1 MTSIDVDSELSY
13 DCAFDT
19 TFLFQVAVMA
29 NAHQRI
35 VDESLALEPASGEPL
50 SLNELP
56 IDGEGNRRH
65 RLVAP
70 PGPFT
75 LRYRAR
81 IELEQEEADPS
92 SLDEKAYA
100 DLPADVLPYL
110 NPSRY
115 CESDR
120 LVALAW
126 DEFGHLPPG
135 HGRVQAIVDWVNR
148 TLSYAPGS
156 TGPSTTA
163 CDVLLQR
170 TGVCRDY
177 AHVVIALCRSLGVP
191 ARYVS
196 GYAVDLQPPDFHG
209 FTEAWLGGDWFL
221 FDATR
226 LAPLSGLVRIGVGRD
241 AADVSFA
248 TLIGKAISQPP
259 LVKAVLAGDGA
270 TSGNAGGA
278 LSSA

>member
-1 MTSIDVDSELSY
+1 MTSIDVDSKLSY
-13 DCAFDT
+13 DCALET

-35 VDESLALEPASGEPL
+35 AEESIDLQPASGQQL
-50 SLNELP
+50 SLNELQT
-56 IDGEGNRRH
+56 DAEGNRRH

-70 PGPFT
+70 PGQFT
-75 LRYRAR
+75 LHYRAR
-81 IELEQEEADPS
+81 IELDQDEADPS

-100 DLPADVLPYL
+100 DLPADVLPFL

-120 LVALAW
+120 LAAFAW
-126 DEFGHLPPG
+126 NEFGSLPPG
-135 HGRVQAIVDWVNR
+135 HGRVQAIVDWVNGS
-148 TLSYAPGS
+148 LSYTPGS

-209 FTEAWLGGDWFL
+209 FTEVWLGGDWFL

-226 LAPLSGLVRIGVGRD
+226 LAPLAGLVRIGVGRD

-248 TLIGKAISQPP
+248 TLIGQAMSQPP
-259 LVKAVLAGDGA
+259 QVTAVLAGDGG
-270 TSGNAGGA
+270 TPEGRGGA